1 MKKKVINYRY
11 LREANNTSICEEVPP
26 PLKLVQSEDFPQEA
40 SQAKKSTLGGVL
52 DLQILPL
59 GNKRGSLG
67 SKIESRDLTEK
78 VRHLEAVQITLSSTA
93 L

>member
-40 SQAKKSTLGGVL
+40 SQAKKATLEGTL
-52 DLQILPL
+52 DFQILPL
-59 GNKRGSLG
+59 GNKGEYLG
-67 SKIESRDLTEK
+67 SKIE
-78 VRHLEAVQITLSSTA
+78 
-93 L
+93 

>member
-40 SQAKKSTLGGVL
+40 SQEKKTALGGTL

-59 GNKRGSLG
+59 GNKGEYSG
-67 SKIESRDLTEK
+67 SKIE
-78 VRHLEAVQITLSSTA
+78 
-93 L
+93 